1 MHADNLRCSRVTE
14 GSEGSSV
21 TRSKGLKSHADYFI
35 KDCEVPVARSV
46 EPPECPLDRPLTWG
60 QRECAQDAEGGTREM
75 KVLALESLG
84 AALVLF
90 GLSGLLIKLA

>member
-1 MHADNLRCSRVTE
+1 
-14 GSEGSSV
+14 
-21 TRSKGLKSHADYFI
+21 
-35 KDCEVPVARSV
+35 VPYRAYRPAAS
-46 EPPECPLDRPLTWG
+46 LDAG
-60 QRECAQDAEGGTREM
+60 GGTREM